1 MGSSRDNQSS
11 AVVMVLVLMTF
22 GLLSQMPSYCSY
34 VVNDIPHDRSEHMVP
49 LMLLVVSFALLYYGT
64 NLFRHDK
71 DRGPLADSSDW
82 PDPIRR
88 IHSFLNDAG
97 VETESFT
104 VYLLDGKPNRVLSTV
119 VCRLSVDDDGWKAI
133 REKLE
138 LQPVSE
144 SVGGSI
150 RDSVISRSDES
161 WWPVPSES
169 VEYFA
174 GEEADPYTAARDKA
188 ASRVFILYEYN

>member
-1 MGSSRDNQSS
+1 
-11 AVVMVLVLMTF
+11 
-22 GLLSQMPSYCSY
+22 
-34 VVNDIPHDRSEHMVP
+34 
-49 LMLLVVSFALLYYGT
+49 MLLVSAFALMYYGT
-64 NLFRHDK
+64 NWFRHDK
-71 DRGPLADSSDW
+71 DRGLLADIADW

-88 IHSFLNDAG
+88 LHTFLKETG
-97 VETESFT
+97 VDTESFS

-119 VCRLSVDDDGWKAI
+119 ICRLSVDENGWTVI
-133 REKLE
+133 QEKLE

-174 GEEADPYTAARDKA
+174 GEEEEPYTAARDR
-188 ASRVFILYEYN
+188 ASFLAFILYDYPTIFKN